1 MSPVGLCLPGRA
13 RWPWVGA
20 QSRGWPAP
28 GPHRPPFPPAA
39 RLGLPGSISG
49 HLFASTGDT
58 IDSPE
63 PCCSPAGHTGPSR
76 FTRGPTAGGPSPAL
90 PDSIQEPPGKT
101 RPAEHGCLQSQPPA
115 HPQPGPREWMG
126 GAGGAA
132 GEAGLGP
139 GRARRVRGGPTGS
152 AVEKGAPGQL
162 KDTCA
167 LLGCG
172 RRREPQGSPHLPSAS
187 PKWETLG
194 QRIPPAGAQH
204 PQEQRCRSQE
214 RGALSHP
221 AAPSAAAR
229 AWLTPAQGLAGWGSG
244 QPPSHAHHPCP
255 VFPGGPLSD
264 RRTPRPRG
272 TKVGCGGAKPAPR
285 PGHLARK
292 CNWIIKGSDY
302 LALERVP
309 RGS

>member
-162 KDTCA
+162 KDTCGLRA
-167 LLGCG
+167 QEGAPGVTAPPLSFSQVGNTG
-172 RRREPQGSPHLPSAS
+172 VKNTSSGGSAPPGATVPIPRKGGSVPPRS
-187 PKWETLG
+187 PISSSE
-194 QRIPPAGAQH
+194 
-204 PQEQRCRSQE
+204 
-214 RGALSHP
+214 
-221 AAPSAAAR
+221 
-229 AWLTPAQGLAGWGSG
+229 GLADTCTGPGGVGVRPAPQPRSPPLPCVSWGS
-244 QPPSHAHHPCP
+244 S
-255 VFPGGPLSD
+255 L
-264 RRTPRPRG
+264 
-272 TKVGCGGAKPAPR
+272 
-285 PGHLARK
+285 
-292 CNWIIKGSDY
+292 
-302 LALERVP
+302 
-309 RGS
+309 